1 MNPSAPLLEVL
12 LALTVAVCVADGY
25 GDFERP
31 ATGKGLAQLSLLAP
45 EDVIA
50 QAEDHSWSDCATF
63 FGTLTSGQNG
73 RMTVVDISAP
83 SPDPDKCMFGH
94 CGPNNFVHFTGSDT
108 CKRPS
113 PPDGCHSYVKTS
125 YSEACPSTALA
136 SLELGFS
143 NGSAFTDEGVLKRC
157 QDFVTKR
164 EVVCFEPPSG
174 APQSCVCPA

>member
-12 LALTVAVCVADGY
+12 LALTACAAAGY
-25 GDFERP
+25 GDFE
-31 ATGKGLAQLSLLAP
+31 AQLNLLAP
-45 EDVIA
+45 EELIA

-94 CGPNNFVHFTGSDT
+94 CGPNNFVHFTGSGT
-108 CKRPS
+108 CTRPS

-125 YSEACPSTALA
+125 YSEACPSSALA

-143 NGSAFTDEGVLKRC
+143 NGSVFTDEGVVKRC
-157 QDFVTKR
+157 QHFVTKR